1 MNIDIESDN
10 KDVNDMVLAAKGSR
24 WEEVCNILDRKSY
37 LINCIPEN
45 RAWSALHQAVFW
57 NNSTIVTKLL
67 GYEACDA
74 IIKSKQC
81 RDEMIAPSSTATD
94 LAKLKG
100 YDNIRQLLTKNI
112 ENHRSRRFGD
122 VPRFVTKKCGQQIA
136 EMGFPLFALE
146 VVMYKTTLLNPDAN
160 IKNHSV
166 ELMKQIFDDEKDT
179 WPKIEVK
186 LYQALY
192 GHCKASAEEIRGAHA
207 KDEATFF
214 KKLIEFYTGNLVY
227 KQVNKALGREFQDGY
242 KPAAD
247 DLALGLYALLLDITI
262 TFWAELEKFEDETFR
277 GVDVDVTNKYKPG
290 QEIMFTTMVSC
301 TRSQSIA
308 EYFRRNSGTL
318 FKFDNSK
325 DSSNRPRNIETHSSH
340 NEQECLY
347 TLGTSFK
354 VHKVN
359 EDTKTV
365 ELILL

>member
-1 MNIDIESDN
+1 MNIDIGSDS
-10 KDVNDMVLAAKGSR
+10 KDVNDMVLAAKCSR
-24 WEEVCNILDRKSY
+24 WEEVYNILDKKSY

-100 YDNIRQLLTKNI
+100 YENIRQLLTENI
-112 ENHRSRRFGD
+112 ENHRSKRFGD
-122 VPRFVTKKCGQQIA
+122 VPRFITRKSGEKIA
-136 EMGFPLFALE
+136 EMGFPLFVLE
-146 VVMYKTTLLNPDAN
+146 VVMYKTTLLDPDAN

-166 ELMKQIFDDEKDT
+166 GLMKQIFDDEEHT

-192 GHCKASAEEIRGAHA
+192 GHCKASAEKIRKGHA

-214 KKLIEFYTGNLVY
+214 RKLIKLYTGNLVY
-227 KQVNKALGREFQDGY
+227 GQVNEALGREFQAVY

-262 TFWAELEKFEDETFR
+262 TFWTELEKFEDETYR
-277 GVDVDVTNKYKPG
+277 GVGVDVTNKYKPG
-290 QEIMFTTMVSC
+290 HEIMFTSMVSC
-301 TRSQSIA
+301 TRKQEIA
-308 EYFRRNSGTL
+308 ENFRRNTGTL
-318 FKFDNSK
+318 FIFDNSK
-325 DSSNRPRNIETHSSH
+325 DSSNRPRKIETYSSY